1 MYNYDYRPY
10 FNDLEQ
16 VSIDILT
23 AINNNHAALT
33 QQIAAGITLI
43 AALIVV
49 AAAIKVIF
57 K

>member
-1 MYNYDYRPY
+1 MNYYDYRPY
-10 FNDLEQ
+10 FNDLQETA
-16 VSIDILT
+16 SDILT
-23 AINNNHAALT
+23 AINNNHAALS

>member
-1 MYNYDYRPY
+1 MNYYDYRPY

-16 VSIDILT
+16 VASDILT

>member
-1 MYNYDYRPY
+1 MNYYDYRPY
-10 FNDLEQ
+10 FNDLEE
-16 VSIDILT
+16 VAADILT

>member
-10 FNDLEQ
+10 FNDLEE
-16 VSIDILT
+16 VASDILT
-23 AINNNHAALT
+23 AINNNHEALT

-43 AALIVV
+43 TALIIA